1 MIRNLRRLG
10 GLVTGLLVAG
20 LAAGCSAT
28 IPTDPDGTLE
38 RVRGGVLRA
47 GVSPNPPWTIVSG
60 EDAPPTG
67 TEAVLVEEFA
77 RSLGAEVEWTVG
89 GEEALVGELERGQLD
104 LVVGGL
110 TARSPWSQKAALTY
124 RYTET
129 VGPEGEKELHVMAAP
144 MGENAFL
151 VELEHFLLGKD
162 LA

>member
-1 MIRNLRRLG
+1 MVRKIRGLR
-10 GLVTGLLVAG
+10 GLLAGLLLAG

-28 IPTDPDGTLE
+28 IPSDPDGTLE
-38 RVRGGVLRA
+38 RVRGDVLRV
-47 GVSPNPPWTIVSG
+47 GVSPNPPWTIVTAA
-60 EDAPPTG
+60 DAPPAG

-77 RSLGAEVEWTVG
+77 RSLDAEVEWTVG
-89 GEEALVGELERGQLD
+89 GEEALVGRLERGQLD

-110 TARSPWSQKAALTY
+110 TARSPWAEKAALTY
-124 RYTET
+124 RYTEA

>member
-1 MIRNLRRLG
+1 MSRVR
-10 GLVTGLLVAG
+10 GLLAALLLAG

-38 RVRGGVLRA
+38 RVRGGVLRV
-47 GVSPNPPWTIVSG
+47 GVSPNPPWTIVTS
-60 EDAPPTG
+60 EEAPPEG
-67 TEAVLVEEFA
+67 TEAVLVQEFA
-77 RSLGAEVEWTVG
+77 DSLGADVEWTVG

-129 VGPEGEKELHVMAAP
+129 VGAEGEKELHVMAAP